1 MHLALLI
8 GKTYS
13 FYRPEAKLCSVGGR
27 TRSEVLQWGPG
38 RVWGTPHTAL
48 GSRKSTD
55 HPLGVFS
62 SLVMAFGCVCP
73 FLWQVEGLSPGRG
86 RRWGVRLDRVG
97 AAAPF
102 SRSPFP
108 VAPDA
113 AGGEVGSR
121 AGKVR
126 AEV

>member
-1 MHLALLI
+1 MWGDAQGVRCCSGVQGGFGGPRTQLWA
-8 GKTYS
+8 
-13 FYRPEAKLCSVGGR
+13 PEKA
-27 TRSEVLQWGPG
+27 
-38 RVWGTPHTAL
+38 
-48 GSRKSTD
+48 TD

-108 VAPDA
+108 VAPNA

>member
-1 MHLALLI
+1 M
-8 GKTYS
+8 
-13 FYRPEAKLCSVGGR
+13 
-27 TRSEVLQWGPG
+27 
-38 RVWGTPHTAL
+38 
-48 GSRKSTD
+48 
-55 HPLGVFS
+55 
-62 SLVMAFGCVCP
+62 
-73 FLWQVEGLSPGRG
+73 
-86 RRWGVRLDRVG
+86 RLDRVG